1 MPNQDELLA
10 KLKALGIPSAAT
22 SAPDVAPPPEMS
34 RQPFLQ
40 AQYLDEQAKPQKGPG
55 GILGGLRAGLEG
67 FTGGYTGGPGYFE
80 HQQARDAQERQ
91 RQQDLIGRAKELRQE
106 GLKQEE
112 INRQVDAEARA
123 REIQTGQLEETKR
136 LRAVQE
142 AQASSAEKH
151 QRAMEAAAANKME
164 FAPAGSQPFKQ
175 GQPAGPQIPKES
187 DQKPQHVAGLL
198 DGKQAFASFH
208 DGKFYDPNTQED
220 ISARFKP
227 VDPSTNVPP
236 QVLQA
241 EGPEGPAFYRIPRQ
255 GPTGLVKDVEGNV
268 VTPKAVGQA
277 ENQARAADATMK
289 MVNIVRGVVK
299 QNPGLIGP
307 AVGRMNEGLLHWGG
321 DVGGVM
327 AEASS
332 MPEGAEKQ
340 AALLSGHLAYLFMN
354 EARAALGTGR
364 PSKEYMDYVR
374 QHSAAMSQNPQ
385 VMEGYLQSAENNAK
399 IAIQGVRKPLAG
411 AGGPAAAPTSTPT
424 APAQAGGSRQRIK
437 F

>member
-1 MPNQDELLA
+1 
-10 KLKALGIPSAAT
+10 
-22 SAPDVAPPPEMS
+22 
-34 RQPFLQ
+34 
-40 AQYLDEQAKPQKGPG
+40 
-55 GILGGLRAGLEG
+55 
-67 FTGGYTGGPGYFE
+67 
-80 HQQARDAQERQ
+80 
-91 RQQDLIGRAKELRQE
+91 
-106 GLKQEE
+106 
-112 INRQVDAEARA
+112 
-123 REIQTGQLEETKR
+123 
-136 LRAVQE
+136 
-142 AQASSAEKH
+142 
-151 QRAMEAAAANKME
+151 
-164 FAPAGSQPFKQ
+164 
-175 GQPAGPQIPKES
+175 
-187 DQKPQHVAGLL
+187 
-198 DGKQAFASFH
+198 
-208 DGKFYDPNTQED
+208 
-220 ISARFKP
+220 
-227 VDPSTNVPP
+227 
-236 QVLQA
+236 
-241 EGPEGPAFYRIPRQ
+241 AFYRIPRQ

-385 VMEGYLQSAENNAK
+385 VM
-399 IAIQGVRKPLAG
+399 
-411 AGGPAAAPTSTPT
+411 
-424 APAQAGGSRQRIK
+424 
-437 F
+437 